1 MTISNA
7 ILCKAEEF
15 SQANSNTHISL
26 YDELKLESRI
36 KALGNPEFQH
46 NGSQE
51 VNHERFYNYAQI
63 DKWTW
68 QSIRDPNS
76 RRKTLQKKTVLR
88 LINALELKLD
98 EAEALLEKFSYRFEE
113 SDMQDMIIKAAAWHR
128 SERDGDRIDVDDII
142 ETLQII
148 KDQEQ
153 SKQKF
158 IYDLIWKLAI
168 YNVMF

>member
-1 MTISNA
+1 M
-7 ILCKAEEF
+7 
-15 SQANSNTHISL
+15 
-26 YDELKLESRI
+26 
-36 KALGNPEFQH
+36 
-46 NGSQE
+46 
-51 VNHERFYNYAQI
+51 
-63 DKWTW
+63 
-68 QSIRDPNS
+68 
-76 RRKTLQKKTVLR
+76 
-88 LINALELKLD
+88 ELKLD

-158 IYDLIWKLAI
+158 IYDLI
-168 YNVMF
+168 